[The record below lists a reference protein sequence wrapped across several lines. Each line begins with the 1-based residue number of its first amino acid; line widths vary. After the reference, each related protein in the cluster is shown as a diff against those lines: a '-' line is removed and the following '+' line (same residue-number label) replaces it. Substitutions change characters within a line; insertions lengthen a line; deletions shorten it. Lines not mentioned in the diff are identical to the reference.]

1 VKWTK
6 AANAVLLFALLAVP
20 LFVPALRW
28 WPLYLLA
35 PLAAFAAVVAAV
47 PPLRRGIGWLRVGR
61 LDVRVLAATAGLVVV
76 SSAALVLWFLLA
88 RPDVGDLAGQVPRG
102 RWEVLLPA
110 GAVFAAGNAAM
121 EEAVFRG
128 VLQDALE
135 AEWGRWWAAG
145 VQGVAFGVIH
155 SQGFPRGPAGMAM
168 ASAYGVALGLLRVWA
183 GGLGACVLAHT
194 AADATI
200 FALLAG
206 SAAG

>member
-1 VKWTK
+1 MRWTK
-6 AANAVLLFALLAVP
+6 AANAGLLFVLLAVP
-20 LFVPALRW
+20 LFIPALQP
-28 WPLYLLA
+28 WPWYLLA

-47 PPLRRGIGWLRVGR
+47 PPLRRGVGWLRVGR
-61 LDVRVLAATAGLVVV
+61 LDVRVLAATAALIAV
-76 SSAALVLWFLLA
+76 SSAALAVWFTLA
-88 RPDVGDLAGQVPRG
+88 RPDVANLASQIPRVG
-102 RWEVLLPA
+102 PAGLALA
-110 GAVFAAGNAAM
+110 GAVFALGNAAM

-155 SQGFPRGPAGMAM
+155 AQGFPRGPLGMAM
-168 ASAYGVALGLLRVWA
+168 ASAYGVALGLLRVWSK
-183 GGLGACVLAHT
+183 GLGACVLAHA

-206 SAAG
+206 AAG